1 MGKAYSTGI
10 YVGEDLSECLAEN
23 ILKSAILRVVV
34 QGMQKEDQ
42 LKVSLNSHRL
52 PMTDARIDGNA
63 ICFELTGR
71 LPLLGHNLVS
81 VMATKFASE
90 KRPTVTRVELLTE
103 YDITGV
109 STGVPDSTER
119 RD

>member
-1 MGKAYSTGI
+1 
-10 YVGEDLSECLAEN
+10 
-23 ILKSAILRVVV
+23 
-34 QGMQKEDQ
+34 

-63 ICFELTGR
+63 IRFELTGP
-71 LPLLGHNLVS
+71 LPMLGHNLVS
-81 VMATKFASE
+81 VMAAKFASE
-90 KRPTVTRVELLTE
+90 KRPTVTRIELLTE

-109 STGVPDSTER
+109 SAGVPDSTER